1 MNKVKYQL
9 YTGGLVLLLVFLLP
23 YIWKLLCILFFPS
36 NISVFA
42 QLELYNWVA
51 IGIILTPFLGRLV
64 KSNVMWFE
72 TFSHE
77 FTHIVIAL
85 LFFRKVKSFHAG
97 EENGVVYTSGVNQN
111 GLIPMALAPYCLP
124 IFTYLFLIVRTLV
137 AFQGLWVIDIMIG
150 ISVAFHMGCFRH
162 QTGKYQ
168 TDINQYPLYFSYAYI
183 YVARLINGCI
193 IAVTFFP
200 HYNVFTSAW
209 RLLCAI
215 YGNFIVF
222 CGWLF

>member
-1 MNKVKYQL
+1 MNRIKYQL
-9 YTGGLVLLLVFLLP
+9 YTGGLVLLLIFLLP

-64 KSNVMWFE
+64 KSNVLWFE
-72 TFSHE
+72 TLSHE

-215 YGNFIVF
+215 YGNFIAF

>member
-1 MNKVKYQL
+1 MNRIKYQL
-9 YTGGLVLLLVFLLP
+9 YTGGLVLLLIFLLP

-51 IGIILTPFLGRLV
+51 IGIILTPFLERLV
-64 KSNVMWFE
+64 KSNVLWFE

-85 LFFRKVKSFHAG
+85 LFFRKVKSFHAE

-215 YGNFIVF
+215 YGNFIDF

>member
-1 MNKVKYQL
+1 MNRIKYQL
-9 YTGGLVLLLVFLLP
+9 YTGGLVLLLLLLLP
-23 YIWKLLCILFFPS
+23 YIWKLLCILFFSS

-42 QLELYNWVA
+42 QLELYSWVA
-51 IGIILTPFLGRLV
+51 IGIIIAPFLGRLV

-97 EENGVVYTSGVNQN
+97 EGNGVVYTSGVNQN

-137 AFQGLWVIDIMIG
+137 AFQGLWIIDIIIG
-150 ISVAFHMGCFRH
+150 MSIAFHIACFRH

-168 TDINQYPLYFSYAYI
+168 TDINQYPLYFSYIYI
-183 YVARLINGCI
+183 YLARLINGCI
-193 IAVTFFP
+193 IVVAFFP
-200 HYNVFTSAW
+200 HYNVFTSTW
-209 RLLCAI
+209 RLFGAI
-215 YGNFIVF
+215 YGNLSAF
-222 CGWLF
+222 CGWIF

>member
-150 ISVAFHMGCFRH
+150 ISVAFHMECFRH